1 MHIDSPAFGPI
12 DVDTDKIIEFPHG
25 LPGFENCQ
33 HFTFVE
39 DGDSGAVL
47 QMQSVDDPAVVFSV
61 TDPKTLG
68 VNYEFA
74 LSDEE
79 VSTLALTSA
88 ADAAVAVIV
97 RKDNGNG
104 SPADAGLKANFMAP
118 LVINTVSRRGMQ
130 KVMER
135 VGCDITLRA

>member
-12 DVDTDKIIEFPHG
+12 DVDADKIVDFPHG
-25 LPGFENCQ
+25 LPGFEQCQ
-33 HFTFVE
+33 QFTFVE
-39 DGDSGAVL
+39 DGDSGSVL

-79 VSTLALTSA
+79 VSTLALKSA

-97 RKDNGNG
+97 RKDTGNG

-118 LVINTVSRRGMQ
+118 LVINTAERRGIQ
-130 KVMER
+130 KVMEKI
-135 VGCDITLRA
+135 GCDITLRA

>member
-12 DVDTDKIIEFPHG
+12 DIDADKIIEFPRG

-33 HFTFVE
+33 QFTFVE

-47 QMQSVDDPAVVFSV
+47 QMQSVDDPTVVFSV
-61 TDPKTLG
+61 TDPKMLG

-79 VSTLALTSA
+79 VNLLALASA
-88 ADAAVAVIV
+88 TDAAVAVIV
-97 RKDNGNG
+97 RKDSGSG

-118 LVINTVSRRGMQ
+118 LVINTVERRGIQ
-130 KVMER
+130 KIMEK

>member
-12 DVDTDKIIEFPHG
+12 DVDADKIIEFPHG
-25 LPGFENCQ
+25 LPGFETCQ
-33 HFTFVE
+33 QFTFVE

-47 QMQSVDDPAVVFSV
+47 QMQSVDNPAVVFSV

-79 VSTLALTSA
+79 VDTLALASP

-97 RKDNGNG
+97 RKDSGSG

-118 LVINTVSRRGMQ
+118 LVINTVERRGIQ
-130 KVMER
+130 KVMEK